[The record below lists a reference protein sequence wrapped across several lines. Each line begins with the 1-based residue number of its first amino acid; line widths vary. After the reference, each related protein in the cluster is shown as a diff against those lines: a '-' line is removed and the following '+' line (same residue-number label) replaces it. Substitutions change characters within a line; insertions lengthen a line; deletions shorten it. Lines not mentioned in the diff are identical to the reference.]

1 MFGVCYLF
9 KPSSASSVFALNK
22 GNINSGTLDAPPP
35 HHHSI
40 VLGSCLVMSK
50 VWTLE
55 CGIVKSLHINAQYI
69 HTLSQLQSTAA
80 AALCVSTDLS
90 NQCTNQKCTMLR
102 GCVGV
107 QRDLLFIYNKDAVV
121 LGGDA

>member
-1 MFGVCYLF
+1 M
-9 KPSSASSVFALNK
+9 PNM
-22 GNINSGTLDAPPP
+22 TPPP
-35 HHHSI
+35 HYHSI

>member
-1 MFGVCYLF
+1 
-9 KPSSASSVFALNK
+9 
-22 GNINSGTLDAPPP
+22 
-35 HHHSI
+35 
-40 VLGSCLVMSK
+40 MSK

-55 CGIVKSLHINAQYI
+55 CGIVKPLHINTQYI

>member
-1 MFGVCYLF
+1 M
-9 KPSSASSVFALNK
+9 PNM
-22 GNINSGTLDAPPP
+22 TPPP
-35 HHHSI
+35 HYHSI

-55 CGIVKSLHINAQYI
+55 CGIVKSLHINTQYI